1 MYCISVSIDSD
12 DTSVS
17 I

>member
-1 MYCISVSIDSD
+1 MYRISVSIDSD